1 MDFCLL
7 TGKKKGVTGLL
18 SKRCSVAWCSHG
30 DHVAHVEWWY
40 DGSLGCTNLCRR
52 FLQAPGQVPR
62 CQLRQLTVK
71 PRTWANGLW
80 ILQIL
85 SMDSF
90 WITVSIISSPSK
102 FVEGHVER
110 IPLPNYFLAVISPER
125 HEVLIVSRASLRLEN
140 LSNLLIFKSNNPN
153 SKWQSL

>member
-18 SKRCSVAWCSHG
+18 SKLKRCMVLP
-30 DHVAHVEWWY
+30 WWPCRSMSSDDMAALVVQTY
-40 DGSLGCTNLCRR
+40 AVDSSRPQGRCPVPTAPTDRETENLSQWPMDFANSFHR
-52 FLQAPGQVPR
+52 FL
-62 CQLRQLTVK
+62 
-71 PRTWANGLW
+71 
-80 ILQIL
+80 
-85 SMDSF
+85 
-90 WITVSIISSPSK
+90 WITVTIISSPSK